1 MNKRKKRL
9 NNMTVIYKNNNPQFM
24 NNFLNDIKKNNSIKK
39 KYQKKKSIIDEIKEF
54 ESNNINRKLSIKKMR
69 NQGLN
74 KNKIKDNSDK
84 ELIHLMIKMNDNE
97 NMKNLFK
104 NS

>member
-1 MNKRKKRL
+1 
-9 NNMTVIYKNNNPQFM
+9 
-24 NNFLNDIKKNNSIKK
+24 
-39 KYQKKKSIIDEIKEF
+39 
-54 ESNNINRKLSIKKMR
+54 MR